1 MNSVKRIGR
10 MKVSRDQVAKN
21 RQRILEV
28 AGTLFREKGFEGVAV
43 ADIMQHAGLTHGGFY
58 GHFASKEDLAARSC
72 ADAVART
79 VNAWT
84 ALADDRSSDQLDAF
98 VASYL
103 SPRHR
108 DDAGG
113 GCVLAALG
121 ADVARQ
127 RGAVRRAFTEGI
139 RSTVAMIARLS
150 AASTESAISKKSTA
164 SRKSAP
170 SPKSKVSA
178 RSVSTKSDISA
189 ALHAT
194 APGQSDAQRE
204 HALATLSGLVGALTL
219 ARAADDPALSD
230 EILHAALKA
239 FSRKSA
245 G

>member
-1 MNSVKRIGR
+1 

-28 AGTLFREKGFEGVAV
+28 AGALFREKGFEGVAV
-43 ADIMQHAGLTHGGFY
+43 ADIMQRAGLTHGAFY
-58 GHFASKEDLAARSC
+58 GHFASKEDLAAQSC
-72 ADAVART
+72 AEAVART
-79 VNAWT
+79 VDTWT
-84 ALADDRSSDQLDAF
+84 ALADDKGSDQLGAF
-98 VASYL
+98 IASYL

-127 RGAVRRAFTEGI
+127 QGAVRSAFTAGI
-139 RSTVAMIARLS
+139 RSTVAMISSLS
-150 AASTESAISKKSTA
+150 GEPAKSSSSMKSAA
-164 SRKSAP
+164 SRKSAV
-170 SPKSKVSA
+170 SDKSKVFRNSA
-178 RSVSTKSDISA
+178 MRMPTSETV
-189 ALHAT
+189 
-194 APGQSDAQRE
+194 PGQTDAQRE

-230 EILHAALKA
+230 EILHAALKT
-239 FSRKSA
+239 FSGKSP